1 MENEATI
8 PEPPVGT
15 PEQVSRSAWQVA
27 WSASNAAAGYHASI
41 INHLIKHENKI
52 VGELGQMRA
61 DFGRDFASF
70 RSTLLKSLQAVG
82 IRIDL
87 SPSGEHA
94 AVDLVEGR
102 GRERIASSHDLETGL
117 AEVSERIEE
126 HFDDRFRDLKLP
138 GSVPSERVR
147 AMLTQER
154 AQIEAEQQIMRL
166 ELEKKQLELNHASE
180 MSRAKEKQ
188 TDLAEA
194 NSRWLRVAFMIAGGV
209 VTVLAAL
216 LIWALTKHA
225 PSVGDRQSGTEKIAY
240 VA

>member
-52 VGELGQMRA
+52 VNELTQMRA

-70 RSTLLKSLQAVG
+70 RSTLLASLQAVG

-87 SPSGEHA
+87 SPSGEHS
-94 AVDLVEGR
+94 AVKIESDP
-102 GRERIASSHDLETGL
+102 GRERIASSHDLQEGL
-117 AEVSERIEE
+117 AEVNERLEE
-126 HFDDRFRDLKLP
+126 QLDERFRDFKVP
-138 GSVPSERVR
+138 GTVPSERVR
-147 AMLTQER
+147 AMLSQER

-166 ELEKKQLELNHASE
+166 ELEKKQLELTHAGE
-180 MSRAKEKQ
+180 VSRFKEKQ

-194 NSRWLRVAFMIAGGV
+194 NARWLRVAFLIAGGV
-209 VTVLAAL
+209 VTVLGAL
-216 LIWALTKHA
+216 LVWALTEHRGSL
-225 PSVGDRQSGTEKIAY
+225 PGG
-240 VA
+240 